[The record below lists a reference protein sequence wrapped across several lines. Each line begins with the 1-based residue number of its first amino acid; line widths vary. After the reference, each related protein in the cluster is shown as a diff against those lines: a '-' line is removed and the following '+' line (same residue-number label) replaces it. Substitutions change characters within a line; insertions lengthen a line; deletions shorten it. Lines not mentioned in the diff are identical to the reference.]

1 MWLHTQRNAK
11 KEQSRNNKITSEQVE
26 KLQIL
31 VDEGDINYYSIYFD

>member
-11 KEQSRNNKITSEQVE
+11 KEQIRNNKITSEQVE

>member
-1 MWLHTQRNAK
+1 MWLHTQRNEK